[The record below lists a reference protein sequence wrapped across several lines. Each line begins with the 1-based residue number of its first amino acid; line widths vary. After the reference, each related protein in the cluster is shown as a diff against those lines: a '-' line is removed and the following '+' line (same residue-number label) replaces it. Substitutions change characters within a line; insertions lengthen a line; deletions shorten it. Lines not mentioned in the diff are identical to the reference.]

1 MAANDLSLGLRI
13 RVNDDGSVSV
23 INQTTR
29 GVNQL
34 ASATQATSRQ
44 LAFFSSGLLRV
55 GDIAQMAAG
64 SLSLLALATTGRSL
78 VDFADSLQSIE
89 SRIKLATT
97 GVADFSKAQA
107 ALVAI
112 SLRSHSALEGN
123 AAIFSRTNKA
133 IESMGGSVGT
143 TLAVTDLLAK
153 SIKISGKATSE
164 QMALTTQLAQAFAS
178 GVLRGDEFNSVMENG
193 SRVVYALADGL
204 NVNVGQLRAM
214 AEGGELTTNK
224 ILPALLSQYQK
235 VSEEFARLPV
245 TVAGAFT
252 NVQTAFGQ
260 YVQSANAA
268 SGATGLLASGV
279 DAIAGHLTPI
289 LNGLMLVGET
299 AVAALAIKGVGAM
312 SALVSAHAALVIA
325 RQADTAAATAATQAA
340 LRHATTQ
347 LLDVRA
353 TQAAIVSSREAAL
366 VQLSVSHASVASA
379 RADVQRFGAMAQ
391 GTVIT
396 QRLALAEQQRATVLR
411 ELAILGE
418 QQSRSAL
425 AATAAVSALATA
437 EAAATGATVSWAASV
452 RLLLNPMNALNV
464 AMVGFMGFQFG
475 TWLNSFSSVANA
487 ATQWI
492 GAWAKRFESLSYWA
506 QAAYAAVS
514 GQWSS
519 IDALTAAHQRNVQ
532 AIDENVNGTLAYRNA
547 LDKANLSEQQ
557 RLDLLLSLRSP
568 VEVFKEKSAEIT
580 TAFNN
585 GLLPLEAYTRGL
597 VALKDQFDQLN
608 AVKVSGFAK
617 ELARLQDDQA
627 KVSLSPQDY
636 YAKTVTQFSKDPL
649 EQAQL
654 VEENAKLLALQDAQK
669 EKQAAITTAVKATRR
684 EVSEEVKAQEALTKD
699 YQQRLAQLEREM
711 ALRGVTNRA
720 GLLEYDLQ
728 HTALQKLSEA
738 QALLLLQKSA
748 ELDNADKLKTVQ
760 DAQKTSLDSLRDSYL
775 QLTLSKK
782 AYLLSKLTDQG
793 VTTPEQ
799 TAPIIAQFDKNEA
812 VAAQQKQIDDT
823 RSSLDAYNASLDQ
836 SKEKMQGLGEVSTT
850 VFDAALGG
858 ISSLVNAF
866 GRLGQSLEENAE
878 ALSDLRDKQAQN
890 AAWQGADREKDAVQ
904 WAKDQATKA
913 SNTLKYAAEEQS
925 LTKKNALLGIDG
937 ARQVAGAAASM
948 FGQKTAA
955 ARAFHALEMGLAVL
969 SMAMK
974 MKEIAVSIFAT
985 GKSVAAGAAKMF
997 EQSGWLGFAGV
1008 AAMIAVMA
1016 GLGFAGG
1023 GGGTVEPPKESPS
1036 TGTVLGD
1043 SSKQSESIGN
1053 ISKTLKDIHA
1063 SEFPELH
1070 GINQGMANLQG
1081 ALTGMIT
1088 TFFRANGV
1096 DGLTAGVDVNGV
1108 NKPSFL
1114 QSVVSNFPV
1123 LGWLGFGSSSS
1134 GIEHAGIRI
1143 PAQSM
1148 TDINENRFTAK
1159 QTYTVRT
1166 VTDYLFFSEVS
1177 RTNVETALDEK
1188 LVASLAKVFKSAGQV
1203 ALELAVSLGSD
1214 LTSQINS
1221 YQFPN
1226 VQIELQG
1233 LNSDDASK
1241 KVNAVLSTALD
1252 TMAETVFGKIVGDY
1266 QRLGE
1271 GMLETA
1277 ARVVIGVGQ
1286 AKGTLAQFGLTTIA
1300 FTDIVNKQGDI
1311 GVEIVRQ
1318 SLLKAVA
1325 GQSGLTAMIQ
1335 GFDGAVTDLVSSYK
1349 DWLAVRRLMQSTGI
1363 SLQAVDAWTVQGAGG
1378 LSALTSGLQAFN
1390 DKYFSDTEQ
1399 LAARNRVMAESF
1411 QSLGLALPSS
1421 TSGFRE
1427 LVLSLDASTESG
1439 KTLLGRL
1446 LPLSDSFA
1454 QLAKDSASYQQSLT
1468 TLHTALS
1475 AVGLSKAAVSDTSIM
1490 QAGGSSV
1497 LSSSL
1502 ASFNDKY
1509 FSDAEKA
1516 DAKLREM
1523 VLAFAALKVVMPSS
1537 TAGFRELVLGL
1548 DTSTEAGKTLLN
1560 QLLALSAGF
1569 SAVSAS
1575 AGSALSS
1582 LQDAVKSQFDVA
1594 KGLLSKQS
1602 ELYSGFVSS
1611 LSSLRQSLVSG
1622 SLSTAAPESVYNTSR
1637 SQFLSIKAVLDNPLS
1652 ATAQRESALSSLS
1665 SVAQA
1670 FLESSQS
1677 FNGSGMG
1684 YVSDFATVNGT
1695 VAQALGES
1703 QAVKST
1709 ADLQLAQLTT
1719 QVTQL
1724 GLIKASVDDVVSA
1737 VDAVTSAIADLRDF
1751 KQGAGS
1757 ANGYAQQGGRLEAAA
1772 SQRGLTGTSSKY
1784 FEVKNQF
1791 DPMTNKNL
1799 GDYSLKIDSL
1809 NQSGVQDI
1817 LTKPGGQFERVRNLF
1832 SQTASIV
1839 SKVIGQPMPAVTLTL
1854 SKAAQTYQFANRK
1867 ITMQGDSIDELL
1879 RHFAG
1884 NSVDYLAGLLPDK
1897 SLASQLKAVDFS
1909 SLASGFFDLSTL
1921 MNKEGVSIDGHHKS
1935 GLLRVPFDGYIAQLH
1950 KDERVLSAP
1959 EARVLPAVLSPV
1971 VPVPVRAGSTTP
1983 LVTVVV
1989 QQSALLAQAV
1999 ALLEKVNSALGQQL
2013 AGQAQSIEVD
2023 RFAAKK
2029 LLEQAQLQADALTAL
2044 ARQQRLAV

>member
-55 GDIAQMAAG
+55 GDVAHMAAG

-97 GVADFSKAQA
+97 GVVDFSKAQA

-123 AAIFSRTNKA
+123 AALFSRTNKA

-153 SIKISGKATSE
+153 SIKISGTATSE

-193 SRVVYALADGL
+193 SRVAYALADGL

-289 LNGLMLVGET
+289 LNGLVLVGET
-299 AVAALAIKGVGAM
+299 AVAALAIKGVGAV
-312 SALVSAHAALVIA
+312 SALVSEHAALVIA

-464 AMVGFMGFQFG
+464 AMAGFMGFQFG

-506 QAAYAAVS
+506 QVAYAAVS

-627 KVSLSPQDY
+627 KVTLSPQAY
-636 YAKTVTQFSKDPL
+636 YAQTVTQFSKDPL

-669 EKQAAITTAVKATRR
+669 EKQAAITAAVKATRR

-711 ALRGVTNRA
+711 ALRGVTSRA

-748 ELDNADKLKTVQ
+748 ELDNADKLKVVQ
-760 DAQKTSLDSLRDSYL
+760 DAQKTSLDGLRDSYL

-793 VTTPEQ
+793 VITPEQ

-858 ISSLVNAF
+858 ISGLVNAF
-866 GRLGQSLEENAE
+866 GRLGQSLEENAK
-878 ALSDLRDKQAQN
+878 ALADLRDKQAQN
-890 AAWQGADREKDAVQ
+890 AAWQGADREKDAQQ

-925 LTKKNALLGIDG
+925 LTKKNTVLSIDG
-937 ARQVAGAAASM
+937 ARQIAGAAASM

-955 ARAFHALEMGLAVL
+955 ARAFHALEMGLSVL

-974 MKEIAVSIFAT
+974 AKEIALSIFAT

-1008 AAMIAVMA
+1008 AAMIGIMA

-1081 ALTGMIT
+1081 ALTGMMT
-1088 TFFRANGV
+1088 TLFRVG
-1096 DGLTAGVDVNGV
+1096 GLDLS
-1108 NKPSFL
+1108 NKGIDLSYGLGDQLKRSFTT
-1114 QSVVSNFPV
+1114 V
-1123 LGWLGFGSSSS
+1123 S
-1134 GIEHAGIRI
+1134 GILSILSFGLLGGLFSGGYRDVVERGIQT
-1143 PAQSM
+1143 PAQSL
-1148 TDINENRFTAK
+1148 TTITSSGFSAQQYNVVKTREWDLFSDSTRYDTYIN
-1159 QTYTVRT
+1159 
-1166 VTDYLFFSEVS
+1166 
-1177 RTNVETALDEK
+1177 ALDTK
-1188 LVASLAKVFKSAGQV
+1188 IVQSLEKVFTSSGEV
-1203 ALELAVSLGSD
+1203 AVSLATSIGGD
-1214 LTSQINS
+1214 LKQQVEA
-1221 YQFPN
+1221 YVFPALKVN
-1226 VQIELQG
+1226 LTG
-1233 LNSDDASK
+1233 LNAEDSSK
-1241 KVNAVLSTALD
+1241 QLNAVLSTALD

-1363 SLQAVDAWTVQGAGG
+1363 NTQAVDAWTVQGAGG

-1390 DKYFSDTEQ
+1390 DKFFSDTEQ
-1399 LAARNRVMAESF
+1399 LAARNRVMADSF

-1421 TSGFRE
+1421 TAGFRE
-1427 LVLSLDASTESG
+1427 LVLGLDTSTEAG

-1454 QLAKDSASYQQSLT
+1454 QLAKDSATYQQSLT
-1468 TLHTALS
+1468 ALSAALS

-1490 QAGGSSV
+1490 QAGGASV

-1569 SAVSAS
+1569 SAVAAS

-1602 ELYSGFVSS
+1602 ELYGGFVSS

-1622 SLSTAAPESVYNTSR
+1622 SLSTAAPE
-1637 SQFLSIKAVLDNPLS
+1637 
-1652 ATAQRESALSSLS
+1652 
-1665 SVAQA
+1665 
-1670 FLESSQS
+1670 
-1677 FNGSGMG
+1677 
-1684 YVSDFATVNGT
+1684 
-1695 VAQALGES
+1695 
-1703 QAVKST
+1703 
-1709 ADLQLAQLTT
+1709 
-1719 QVTQL
+1719 
-1724 GLIKASVDDVVSA
+1724 
-1737 VDAVTSAIADLRDF
+1737 
-1751 KQGAGS
+1751 
-1757 ANGYAQQGGRLEAAA
+1757 
-1772 SQRGLTGTSSKY
+1772 
-1784 FEVKNQF
+1784 
-1791 DPMTNKNL
+1791 
-1799 GDYSLKIDSL
+1799 
-1809 NQSGVQDI
+1809 
-1817 LTKPGGQFERVRNLF
+1817 
-1832 SQTASIV
+1832 
-1839 SKVIGQPMPAVTLTL
+1839 
-1854 SKAAQTYQFANRK
+1854 
-1867 ITMQGDSIDELL
+1867 
-1879 RHFAG
+1879 
-1884 NSVDYLAGLLPDK
+1884 
-1897 SLASQLKAVDFS
+1897 
-1909 SLASGFFDLSTL
+1909 
-1921 MNKEGVSIDGHHKS
+1921 
-1935 GLLRVPFDGYIAQLH
+1935 
-1950 KDERVLSAP
+1950 
-1959 EARVLPAVLSPV
+1959 
-1971 VPVPVRAGSTTP
+1971 
-1983 LVTVVV
+1983 
-1989 QQSALLAQAV
+1989 
-1999 ALLEKVNSALGQQL
+1999 
-2013 AGQAQSIEVD
+2013 
-2023 RFAAKK
+2023 
-2029 LLEQAQLQADALTAL
+2029 
-2044 ARQQRLAV
+2044 